1 MLKSGTYIVI
11 VATSLLVL
19 QAANADIAP
28 SEVVSDDYG
37 AVEKSLTKAT
47 GDPVSGRKVFINR
60 KQGNCLACHVNSEM
74 SEQTFHGEVGPSLD
88 GVADRWT
95 QGELRGIII
104 NSKKVFEGT
113 IMPAF
118 YRDAGF
124 NRILKKF
131 EGKTILKAQ
140 EVEDVVSYLLTLK
153 E

>member
-1 MLKSGTYIVI
+1 MINSLKKTGVF
-11 VATSLLVL
+11 VL
-19 QAANADIAP
+19 GLFLAQTAHADVTP
-28 SEVVSDDYG
+28 LEVVSDDYG
-37 AVEKSLTKAT
+37 AVMVSLTAT
-47 GDPVSGRKVFINR
+47 PGNAANGREVFMNR

-74 SEQTFHGEVGPSLD
+74 SEQTFHGEVGPNLD

-95 QGELRGIII
+95 QAELRGMVV

-118 YRDAGF
+118 YRDSGF

-131 EGKTILKAQ
+131 DGKTILKAQ
-140 EVEDVVSYLLTLK
+140 QVEDVVAYLLTLK